1 MFKTYDVFES
11 VWQAN
16 PFVTLEAGRDGADL
30 DDLASE
36 LSAAAEPAEET
47 EMTEESAQMS
57 LKRKYAS

>member
-36 LSAAAEPAEET
+36 LSAMAEPADET
-47 EMTEESAQMS
+47 EMTEDSAPAPV
-57 LKRKYAS
+57 KGKYAA